1 MRGAQ
6 FVAVTQHSAG
16 RKPVSKHTHANNSPK
31 VKSRHGKKSRPRA
44 VETLDLR
51 GDKQAGEICD
61 KIVYLRSLRA
71 QCNAA
76 LVLLREQAEEKFNG
90 AASVMTDRHVIKL
103 VEIHIPERTIP
114 PTDNRY
120 YSIKEV
126 KNLGDIFDVINK
138 SKSPNL
144 TVVP

>member
-1 MRGAQ
+1 M
-6 FVAVTQHSAG
+6 
-16 RKPVSKHTHANNSPK
+16 SKHTHANNSPK
-31 VKSRHGKKSRPRA
+31 VKSNLQNKSKPRA

-76 LVLLREQAEEKFNG
+76 LQLLREQAEAKFKG
-90 AASVMTDRHVIKL
+90 AASVITDRHVIKL

>member
-1 MRGAQ
+1 M
-6 FVAVTQHSAG
+6 
-16 RKPVSKHTHANNSPK
+16 KTHAHNPSK
-31 VKSRHGKKSRPRA
+31 VKPRRKKSKA

-76 LVLLREQAEEKFNG
+76 LVLLREQAEEKFKG
-90 AASVMTDRHVIKL
+90 AESVMTDRHLIKL
-103 VEIHIPERTIP
+103 IEIHLPERTIP

-138 SKSPNL
+138 SSHLK
-144 TVVP
+144 VVP

>member
-1 MRGAQ
+1 M
-6 FVAVTQHSAG
+6 
-16 RKPVSKHTHANNSPK
+16 KTHANNSPK
-31 VKSRHGKKSRPRA
+31 VKSRRWKKSKPRA

-61 KIVYLRSLRA
+61 KIVYLRSLRH

-76 LVLLREQAEEKFNG
+76 LQLLREQAEARFKG

-126 KNLGDIFDVINK
+126 KNLGDIFDMINK
-138 SKSPNL
+138 SSTPNL

>member
-16 RKPVSKHTHANNSPK
+16 RKPVSKHTHANTSPK
-31 VKSRHGKKSRPRA
+31 VKPRRGKKSRPRA

-61 KIVYLRSLRA
+61 KIVYLRSLRH

-76 LVLLREQAEEKFNG
+76 LQLLKEQAEAKFAG
-90 AASVMTDRHVIKL
+90 AASVMTDRHLVKL
-103 VEIHIPERTIP
+103 VEHHIPERTIP
-114 PTDNRY
+114 ATDSRY

-138 SKSPNL
+138 STTPTLK
-144 TVVP
+144 VVP

>member
-1 MRGAQ
+1 M
-6 FVAVTQHSAG
+6 T
-16 RKPVSKHTHANNSPK
+16 TDANNSPK
-31 VKSRHGKKSRPRA
+31 VKRGRKKSKD

-51 GDKQAGEICD
+51 GDKHASEICD

-76 LVLLREQAEEKFNG
+76 LQILAEQAEDKFGG
-90 AASVMTDRHVIKL
+90 AASIMTERHVVKL
-103 VEIHIPERTIP
+103 IERHMPERLIP
-114 PTDNRY
+114 AFSSSH

-138 SKSPNL
+138 SSHLK
-144 TVVP
+144 VVP

>member
-1 MRGAQ
+1 MPIG
-6 FVAVTQHSAG
+6 TN
-16 RKPVSKHTHANNSPK
+16 ANKSHK
-31 VKSRHGKKSRPRA
+31 VKSGRGTKSRPRA

-76 LVLLREQAEEKFNG
+76 LVLLREQAEEKFKG

-138 SKSPNL
+138 SSTSNL
-144 TVVP
+144 KVVS